1 MVGKPLSAL
10 NKLEQLKATYGGHAA
25 RRKLEMLQVLEE
37 DPLSR
42 AKDVFRL
49 HEVLCFLRAYPDSSE
64 VLKEV
69 ERMLG
74 RFAARKDLRRNR
86 RELANSGIAG
96 TATYYAF
103 FWVTACWLARR
114 WPDRISIDWRNFDR
128 KRELLEILHLLVH
141 FSETPALDHLDFS
154 PREWI
159 NRLKG
164 PTETDAYFL
173 IRRFKALPGDSFGRE
188 TLHDRLVIPIK
199 LSPGADTPSRTH
211 ARYLGSPIVFHTRPL
226 SAARPALRR
235 EIRRSPIKVESV
247 SPREARRL
255 LDLTRE
261 AMVTRNRDLDAFEYA
276 YDKDVRLVGCDR
288 GIQFVCMGV
297 IPERRLLLDAVY
309 SFLTLKN
316 GVPVGYVLAS
326 SLLRSSEVAFNMFE
340 TFRGTESSLIYSRA
354 LAMVRHLFGSDTF
367 AVPPHQLGYNN
378 PEALQSGAWWFY
390 YKLGFRPRDPEV
402 RRLLR
407 AELKHMKRRPR
418 HRTDIDILNE
428 LSSENMY
435 MYVGRRRKDIMGEIS
450 FGNIGLLISRTLAA
464 RFGADRETAVKT
476 YSSEAARRLGL
487 RSRRGF
493 SAGERL
499 AWERWSPLVMAMPGI
514 ERWRP
519 EDKRA
524 LVGVIRAKGGRRE
537 SDFVRLFNRHRCLQK
552 AIFRLLQAA

>member
-1 MVGKPLSAL
+1 MAGKPLSAL

-25 RRKLEMLQVLEE
+25 RRKLEMLQALEKS
-37 DPLSR
+37 PLSR

-49 HEVLCFLRAYPDSSE
+49 HEVLCFLRAYPDSRE

-74 RFAARKDLRRNR
+74 SFAARKDLRRNR
-86 RELANSGIAG
+86 QELANSGIAG
-96 TATYYAF
+96 TAINYAF
-103 FWVTACWLARR
+103 FWVTACWLARH

-128 KRELLEILHLLVH
+128 KRELLDILHLLVH

-154 PREWI
+154 LREWI

-173 IRRFKALPGDSFGRE
+173 IRRFKALPGDSFTRE

-199 LSPGADTPSRTH
+199 FSPGADTPSRTR
-211 ARYLGSPIVFHTRPL
+211 ARYPGSPVVYQTRPL
-226 SAARPALRR
+226 SGARPALRR
-235 EIRRSPIKVESV
+235 EIHRCPVKVRSV

-261 AMVTRNRDLDAFEYA
+261 AMVTRSRDLDAFEYA
-276 YDKDVRLVGCDR
+276 YEKDVRLVSCDR
-288 GIQFVCMGV
+288 GIQFVCLGV

-326 SLLRSSEVAFNMFE
+326 SLFRSSEVAFNMFE

-407 AELKHMKRRPR
+407 AELKHIKRRPR
-418 HRTDIDILNE
+418 HRTDIDTLNE

-435 MYVGRRRKDIMGEIS
+435 LYLGQQRKDIMGEIS
-450 FGNIGLLISRTLAA
+450 FGDIGLLISRTLAD

-493 SAGERL
+493 SAGEKL

-519 EDKRA
+519 GEKHA

-537 SDFVRLFNRHRCLQK
+537 SDFVRLFNRHWRLQK
-552 AIFRLLQAA
+552 AIIRLLQVA